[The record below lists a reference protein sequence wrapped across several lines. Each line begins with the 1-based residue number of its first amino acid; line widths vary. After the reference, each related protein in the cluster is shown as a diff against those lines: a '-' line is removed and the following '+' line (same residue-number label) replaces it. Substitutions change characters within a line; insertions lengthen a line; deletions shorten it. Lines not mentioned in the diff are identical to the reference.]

1 MGEGGEEVGRCVW
14 RDPLTVIAC
23 DKREAFAQ
31 GSEDFVGWAK
41 RSVPTILKPHPAAV
55 RCIMPQYVRAKGSIF
70 FFTVVLAQRPSE
82 LLVEE
87 IDRLRR
93 IYQAVQ
99 RRHSFETIAICIL
112 PDHIHA
118 LWALPEDDADFSTR
132 WSLIK
137 SGFSRGLDARA
148 RSMSKVAKREKG
160 IWQRRYWE
168 HAIRD
173 DEDFGRHVDY
183 IHFNPVKHG
192 HVTRVSDWPHSSFH
206 RYVERGLLAP
216 DWGGDLHN
224 IQGSFGE

>member
-1 MGEGGEEVGRCVW
+1 
-14 RDPLTVIAC
+14 
-23 DKREAFAQ
+23 
-31 GSEDFVGWAK
+31 
-41 RSVPTILKPHPAAV
+41 
-55 RCIMPQYVRAKGSIF
+55 MPRYVRAKGSVF
-70 FFTVVLAQRPSE
+70 FFTVVLAQRPSN

-87 IDRLRR
+87 VDRLRR

-99 RRHSFETIAICIL
+99 RRHPFETVAICIL

-118 LWALPEDDADFSTR
+118 LWALPDGDADFSTR

-148 RSMSKVAKREKG
+148 RSTSKVAKREKG

-173 DEDFGRHVDY
+173 DEDFERHVDY

-192 HVTRVSDWPHSSFH
+192 HVNRIADWPHSSFH
-206 RYVERGLLAP
+206 RYVDRPGLGRRSSQHSGLVRRIDGGHASLCPPYEATGSRHDDEPQSPLIIPASIRSRLNLRASAP
-216 DWGGDLHN
+216 FL
-224 IQGSFGE
+224 QA